1 MKKILL
7 TMAAAATVFAGCNKN
22 EVGTDA
28 GSGMLRL
35 QVGYAGEYND
45 KTPDLVPVKS
55 DADDQAFIDTF
66 VISIEKT
73 SGAPYSLECT
83 VAQFNEQYADGILS
97 LSPGSY
103 TVSVSSPGS
112 EKAAWDQPVYGVTKE
127 FTIVEDVLTPLEL
140 VCSLTNMMVSVKLS
154 ENFKSELSAYSIVI
168 TGDYEDGSASLT
180 WSSADVDAESRAG
193 YFAVA
198 PLSVEIQGTRALDGS
213 EARKTYRIEDVAAAD
228 HHILN
233 IDAKTT
239 GASQPSIS
247 IDYTVNEKPVDITVP
262 GFEEIPIP
270 DEEPEDPDV
279 PSEDAP
285 ELVWDANPTF
295 ERWPLAA
302 TMDVNLVVNAPGKI
316 AGFKVDIESET
327 LQSLLE
333 SFTMPMDLI
342 NDQTVKEFMSSPFIG
357 LPVGDDLSGKT
368 SVEFPL
374 STLLPMLYGLGP
386 DPGSEHTFTL
396 IVTDE
401 AGQELNQSLVFYM
414 PEE

>member
-7 TMAAAATVFAGCNKN
+7 TMAAAAMVLSGCNKT
-22 EVGTDA
+22 EVRTA
-28 GSGMLRL
+28 THKGMLQL

-55 DADDQAFIDTF
+55 GADEQAFIDTF
-66 VISIEKT
+66 VISIDKT
-73 SGAPYSLECT
+73 TGAPYSLECT
-83 VAQFNEQYADGILS
+83 VARFNEQYADGILT
-97 LSPGSY
+97 LSPGNY
-103 TVSVSSPGS
+103 TVTVTSPGS

-127 FTIVEDVLTPLEL
+127 FTIMEEVLTPVEL
-140 VCSLTNMMVSVKLS
+140 VCRLTNMMVSVKLS
-154 ENFKSELSAYSIVI
+154 ETFKSELSAYSIII
-168 TGDYEDGSASLT
+168 TGDYEDGEASLT
-180 WSSADVDAESRAG
+180 WSSADEDAESRAG

-285 ELVWDANPTF
+285 ELVWEANPTF

-302 TMDVNLVVNAPGKI
+302 TMDVNLVVNAPEKI
-316 AGFKVDIESET
+316 AGFKVNIESAT

-333 SFTMPMDLI
+333 TFTMPMDMI
-342 NDQTVKEFMSSPFIG
+342 NDEAVKEFMSNPMVG
-357 LPVGDDLSGKT
+357 LPVGDDLLGQT

-374 STLLPMLYGLGP
+374 STLLPLLYQLGP
-386 DPGSEHTFTL
+386 EPGSEHTFTL
-396 IVTDE
+396 IVTDTK
-401 AGQELNQSLVFYM
+401 GQELNQALVFYM
-414 PEE
+414 PEA

>member
-1 MKKILL
+1 MKKSLL

-73 SGAPYSLECT
+73 TGAPYSLECT

-316 AGFKVDIESET
+316 AGFKVDIKSET